1 MAPSRRIALTP
12 NRKRIAAHN
21 CAVPIELGA
30 FLGEARRART
40 YPLCADL
47 LWRLERAN
55 PSATVEDGV
64 REAVIA
70 EEDRLDRAAEVPRG
84 EAHHIDPRLR
94 AEQAR
99 GVRWLRSIGRGI
111 LADSQGTGKTV
122 VSLVAAREASSLVV
136 VCSNVKRTDWVNH
149 IRAWTDFEPRVME
162 SADEARPVR
171 PGEAVV
177 IGYGAVG
184 RSGKSLAPDLLIVD
198 EAHTVRNRQTAAF
211 KHVARLARRS
221 RLLHLLTA
229 TPIVNAAEDVWALL
243 HLVNSSRFSSFWD
256 FAGRFLEVRQ
266 GGFGIEVGGVRAEE
280 EERFWRLIGRYML
293 QRDKDHSILP
303 VLRRK
308 TIDYQLPAQQR
319 ELYLAMLEEGR
330 ATFAGREVRTT
341 EMVAKITRL
350 RQLAI
355 DPALI
360 WPGYAGPS
368 KLDALVGYAVAGRGR
383 LVVFTMFAD
392 LANRA
397 AKRLLRAGLSAGA
410 LTGETPATQR
420 DHLLASL
427 DSGKLDALVLTHGTG
442 GEGLNLVAASR
453 LVFLDLNWHPAGN
466 AQARDRIYRLG
477 QRATEVEVVYIRSRG
492 TVEDHIL
499 GILAEKRPVTIED
512 LTRKLEEIDD

>member
-1 MAPSRRIALTP
+1 MTPTRRIALTP
-12 NRKRIAAHN
+12 NRRRIAAHN

-30 FLGEARRART
+30 FLGETRRSRT
-40 YPLCADL
+40 YPLCDDL
-47 LWRLERAN
+47 LRRLERAN
-55 PSATVEDGV
+55 PDAVVEDEV
-64 REAVIA
+64 RLLVA
-70 EEDRLDRAAEVPRG
+70 EEEERLDRAAAVRPGDVHLLE
-84 EAHHIDPRLR
+84 PRLR
-94 AEQAR
+94 SEQAR
-99 GVRWLRSIGRGI
+99 GVRWLRAIGRGI

-122 VSLVAAREASSLVV
+122 VSLVAAREAESLVV
-136 VCSNVKRTDWVNH
+136 ICSNVKRTDWVNH
-149 IRAWTDFEPRVME
+149 IRAWTDFQPRVMK
-162 SADEARPVR
+162 SSDEATQVE

-184 RSGKSLAPDLLIVD
+184 RSGKFLAPDLLVVD

-221 RLLHLLTA
+221 RQLHLLTA
-229 TPIVNAAEDVWALL
+229 TPIVNAAEDVWSLL
-243 HLVNSSRFSSFWD
+243 HLVNPQRFSSFWD
-256 FAGRFLEVRQ
+256 FAGRFFEVKQ
-266 GGFGIEVGGVRAEE
+266 GGFGIEIGGIRAEE

-293 QRDKDHSILP
+293 QRDKDRSVLP

-308 TIDYQLPAQQR
+308 TIDYQLPSEQR
-319 ELYLAMLEEGR
+319 ELYQAMLEEGS
-330 ATFAGREVRTT
+330 ATFAGHEVRTT

-355 DPALI
+355 DPALV

-368 KLDALVGYAVAGRGR
+368 KLDALVAYAVAGQGR

-397 AKRLLRAGLSAGA
+397 AKRLLRAGLVAGA
-410 LTGETPATQR
+410 LTGETPAGQR

-477 QRATEVEVVYIRSRG
+477 QKAPEVEVVYIRSRG
-492 TVEDHIL
+492 TIEDHVL

-512 LTRKLEEIDD
+512 LTRKLEAIDD